1 MNEMPMM
8 ATPEDPPASASAN
21 QAPRILFLDDD
32 PMRAEIFL
40 AANPEAVWVETAS
53 ACIARLAEEWDEVH
67 LDHDLG
73 GERFV
78 DLSRDDCGMEVV
90 RWLCLEP
97 HPHLK
102 RTRFLIHSHNPIAAQ
117 MMAMQIHVAG
127 FQVENRPF
135 GVTTSLSPPEDP
147 FSSERAGGW
156 QEWLARKLNALARLL
171 LGKPVVAE
179 MPVETLDTRQR
190 EQP

>member
-1 MNEMPMM
+1 MNKMSMM
-8 ATPEDPPASASAN
+8 ATPDNPPAN
-21 QAPRILFLDDD
+21 TNRAPRILFLDDD
-32 PMRAEIFL
+32 PLRAEIFL

-53 ACIARLAEEWDEVH
+53 ECIARLAEAWDEVH

-97 HPHLK
+97 HPHLHQ
-102 RTRFLIHSHNPIAAQ
+102 TRFLIHSHNPMAAE

-127 FQVENRPF
+127 FQVESRPF
-135 GVTTSLSPPEDP
+135 GMIPGQLPPEDVLGKP
-147 FSSERAGGW
+147 RAGW
-156 QEWLARKLNALARLL
+156 PERLARTLHALVRLL
-171 LGKPVVAE
+171 LGKPASQT
-179 MPVETLDTRQR
+179 MPVETLDTDTRQQK
-190 EQP
+190 EP